1 MENLKVPYG
10 LDHQG
15 KLVTADNALNNDKYR
30 CPSCNTEL
38 VLRAGEVRTKHFSHP
53 TSSNCGTESIL
64 HITAKKLIENTI
76 NENALGISAI
86 VLKSSCNNC
95 CEEFNLQIPIKT
107 FTGSRQEVRVS
118 DYICDVVGYR
128 DDGIA
133 IAIEIL
139 NTHKVDQNKAENL
152 PVYWVELKAEDV
164 LINPNEWAPVQSHLK
179 ASFCR
184 SCKEHFKSITTVCDS
199 WDIDRSLYSV
209 IKKPNVSLY
218 VADTDTC
225 FNCKEEVPVFWWKG
239 VPFCQSEPP
248 HPRPFSVK
256 YRNSK
261 QYGGSYWANTCVNC
275 NMVQGDNFLYLFD
288 NAPFKGM
295 PMATVI
301 KKKEM
306 VKIVTGKTA
315 VSEFMKVVKRNF

>member
-10 LDHQG
+10 LDLQG
-15 KLVTADNALNNDKYR
+15 KLVAASDALNNDKYR

-38 VLRAGEVRTKHFSHP
+38 VLRSGVVRTKHFSHP
-53 TSSNCGTESIL
+53 TSSSCGTESIL
-64 HITAKKLIENTI
+64 HITAKKLIEDTI
-76 NENALGISAI
+76 NANALGKSSIA
-86 VLKSSCNNC
+86 LKSTCDNC
-95 CEEFNLQIPIKT
+95 CKEFNLNIPMKT

-118 DYICDVVGYR
+118 EYICDVVGFR
-128 DDGIA
+128 GDEIA

-139 NTHKVDQNKAENL
+139 NTHKVDQKKAENL
-152 PVYWVELKAEDV
+152 NVYWVELKAEDV
-164 LINPNEWAPVQSHLK
+164 LINPNEWAPVQKYLK

-184 SCKEHFKSITTVCDS
+184 SCKDRFKHIITLCDS

-209 IKKPNVSLY
+209 IKKPDLSMY
-218 VADTDTC
+218 VADTETC
-225 FNCKEEVPVFWWKG
+225 FKCKEEVPVFWWKG
-239 VPFCQSEPP
+239 VPFCQTEPP
-248 HPRPFSVK
+248 YPRPSSVK

-275 NMVQGDNFLYLFD
+275 NVVQGDNFLYLFD

-315 VSEFMKVVKRNF
+315 TSEFMKVIKRSF

>member
-10 LDHQG
+10 LDLQG
-15 KLVTADNALNNDKYR
+15 ELVAADDALKNNKYR

-38 VLRAGEVRTKHFSHP
+38 VLRSGEVRAKHFSHP
-53 TSSNCGTESIL
+53 TSSSCGTESIL
-64 HITAKKLIENTI
+64 HITAKKLIEDTI
-76 NENALGISAI
+76 NANALGKSSIA
-86 VLKSSCNNC
+86 LKSECDNC
-95 CEEFNLQIPIKT
+95 CKGFILNIPVRT

-118 DYICDVVGYR
+118 EYICDVVGYR
-128 DDGIA
+128 GDEIA

-139 NTHKVDQNKAENL
+139 NTHKVDQNKSENL
-152 PVYWVELKAEDV
+152 PVYWIELKAEDV
-164 LINPNEWAPVQSHLK
+164 LISPNEWAPVQGRLK
-179 ASFCR
+179 ASFCS
-184 SCKEHFKSITTVCDS
+184 SCKDHFKSVRTLCDS
-199 WDIDRSLYSV
+199 WNIDQNLYSV
-209 IKKPNVSLY
+209 IKKPNVSFY
-218 VADTDTC
+218 VADLETC
-225 FNCKEEVPVFWWKG
+225 FNCKEDTPVFWWKG
-239 VPFCQSEPP
+239 VPFCQSQPP
-248 HPRPFSVK
+248 SPRPYNVRYSS
-256 YRNSK
+256 SK

-315 VSEFMKVVKRNF
+315 TSEFMKVINRNI